1 MIVMAK
7 RSSKKNDAAVA
18 GEPPGQRL
26 ARFRNLK
33 GLTHVEL
40 AEKLGL
46 LQSHISAYELGRVR
60 LNADMMVQLANAL
73 GVSLDDLVGF
83 KKNGNNAYKPSLKIA
98 KRMQKIESLSSE
110 EQRALL
116 KTIDNYLKGAAKT

>member
-1 MIVMAK
+1 MLVMAK
-7 RSSKKNDAAVA
+7 RSTKKNDTAVA
-18 GEPPGQRL
+18 GESPGQRL
-26 ARFRNLK
+26 ARFRKLK
-33 GLTHVEL
+33 GLTQVQL

-60 LNADMMVQLANAL
+60 LNADMMIKLAKAL
-73 GVSLDDLVGF
+73 GVSIDDLVGF
-83 KKNGNNAYKPSLKIA
+83 KKNGKDAYKPSLKIA

-116 KTIDNYLKGAAKT
+116 KTIDNFLKGAEK